1 MHTGSLFIFKILPH
15 FILPFNVISD
25 LNGASLLGR
34 NHSAERQPPTH
45 NSWQN
50 ITALQL
56 DQTEPEPNN
65 YIEWKT
71 VNKDAPPQ
79 YSSIAVYKQLSNGF
93 TICEVIIYGHCK

>member
-34 NHSAERQPPTH
+34 NHSAES
-45 NSWQN
+45 SWQN
-50 ITALQL
+50 ITTLQL

-71 VNKDAPPQ
+71 INKDAPPQ